1 MAQGGPSKR
10 NTQNSGVHASGVSSD
25 VDPNIK
31 ESNRSS
37 RSKDGKSTTRVRKKC
52 DGGAP
57 KDSKDIDAS
66 ERANVGGEK
75 EIEKPVE
82 LEDDVAK
89 QVIMSDGASCENFA
103 NGEVPAADNLTDMDQ
118 NIQKPKRG
126 SKLENGTG
134 TTKVPKNCDS
144 RVQKHSVVEK
154 QVDGE
159 DDIVKQRVTPDGT
172 CENFANGDGGASG
185 EQITGNGF
193 GETERVSDGASAE
206 KLKNRDDDNKSV
218 DEMAETGNSGGE
230 KESDSLKQVIMSGG
244 ASGEQIPNLHDD
256 NKSVDENSQTGNGV
270 GETEGVSD
278 GTLAEPIKNRDDNK
292 SVETGETAETGNNS
306 VAEKDSDVVKQVI
319 MYDCASGQHIT
330 NSDGDGSADER
341 AEMVD
346 GVCKKEVE
354 VEGDLVKQAEQTKN
368 RDDDNVMIG
377 ENIDESKANLDAM
390 QRPNINSDLAV
401 QEREIVGMSDLVED
415 KNNAI
420 ESSVIGIEKVE
431 DDGDNIPTTGN
442 RDRSSLQT
450 IEEDEDEEKR

>member
-10 NTQNSGVHASGVSSD
+10 NTRNSGVHASGVSSD

-31 ESNRSS
+31 ESNRNS
-37 RSKDGKSTTRVRKKC
+37 RSKDRKSITRVRKKH
-52 DGGAP
+52 DGGAL

-89 QVIMSDGASCENFA
+89 QVITSDGASCENFA

-118 NIQKPKRG
+118 NLQKPKRG
-126 SKLENGTG
+126 SKLENRTG
-134 TTKVPKNCDS
+134 TTKVPKNRDS

-172 CENFANGDGGASG
+172 CENFANGDSGASG

-218 DEMAETGNSGGE
+218 DEMAETGNSVGEKESDVGKQVIMSGGASGEQIPNPHDDNQSVDETSQTGNRVGETEGVSDGTLAEPIKNCHDNKSVDEMAETGNSGGE

-244 ASGEQIPNLHDD
+244 ASGEQIPNPHDD
-256 NKSVDENSQTGNGV
+256 NK
-270 GETEGVSD
+270 
-278 GTLAEPIKNRDDNK
+278 
-292 SVETGETAETGNNS
+292 
-306 VAEKDSDVVKQVI
+306 
-319 MYDCASGQHIT
+319 C
-330 NSDGDGSADER
+330 
-341 AEMVD
+341 
-346 GVCKKEVE
+346 
-354 VEGDLVKQAEQTKN
+354 
-368 RDDDNVMIG
+368 
-377 ENIDESKANLDAM
+377 
-390 QRPNINSDLAV
+390 
-401 QEREIVGMSDLVED
+401 
-415 KNNAI
+415 
-420 ESSVIGIEKVE
+420 
-431 DDGDNIPTTGN
+431 
-442 RDRSSLQT
+442 
-450 IEEDEDEEKR
+450 